1 MNRQEKIDFIVDNYP
16 EFDEETPQ
24 EWKDNLRNKLQDLSN
39 ERINEEFEWTDY
51 LLDKLLEED

>member
-24 EWKDNLRNKLQDLSN
+24 EWRDNLRNKLQDLSN

-51 LLDKLLEED
+51 LLDKLL